1 MLENQI
7 RDQNYTA
14 AKLETFLLNKLI
26 IQQILDKAQQQK
38 QDQNNDNNIA

>member
-1 MLENQI
+1 MLKNQI
-7 RDQNYTA
+7 RDQNYAVT
-14 AKLETFLLNKLI
+14 KLEAFLLNKLI